1 MEEKDREWEQVVAI
15 LLGRN
20 CEHEDLIAASDGE
33 MDANQQTLQV
43 HVEKIKDSEHLLQK
57 TNDDESAESTP
68 QDDVSES
75 NQGTRQ
81 TMRKKKCKH

>member
-1 MEEKDREWEQVVAI
+1 LEEKDREWEQVVAI

-43 HVEKIKDSEHLLQK
+43 HVEKIKDSEHLLQQ

-68 QDDVSES
+68 QDDDSKS